1 MKTYL
6 VKRNDQWIVEKR
18 TQAPHDAEHYPAPEG
33 EEPDWLEIVD
43 VKEDENNPPGKMV
56 IINQDVKQQVLAVR
70 AKFISDNEWIEKRQA
85 EYPSHQD
92 MIVALW
98 EKVIENRPQVADELQ
113 VKREEIKKKYPK
125 P

>member
-1 MKTYL
+1 MKTFL

-18 TQAPHDAEHYPAPEG
+18 TTSPHDAEFYLAPEN
-33 EEPDWLEIVD
+33 EEPSWLEIVD
-43 VKEDENNPPGKMV
+43 VKEDENNPPSKMV
-56 IINQDVKQQVLAVR
+56 IINQDVKQQVLAAR

-98 EKVIENRPQVADELQ
+98 EKVMENRPQVADELQ
-113 VKREEIKKKYPK
+113 VKREEVKRKYPK